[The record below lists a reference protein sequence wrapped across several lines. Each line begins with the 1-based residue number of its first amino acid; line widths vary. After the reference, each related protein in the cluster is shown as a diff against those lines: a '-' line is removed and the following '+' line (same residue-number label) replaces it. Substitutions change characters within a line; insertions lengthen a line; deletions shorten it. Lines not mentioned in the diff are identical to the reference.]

1 MPRTILRRARKTHW
15 CAGCWSHSI
24 KPGDQHLV
32 GTCFPG
38 EDGMG
43 EIAHPV
49 QLRECRECATRYGRG
64 DRFTP
69 TEETSVDAR

>member
-1 MPRTILRRARKTHW
+1 MARTIVRRARKPHW
-15 CAGCWSHSI
+15 CSGCALHSI

-43 EIAHPV
+43 EIKHPV

-64 DRFTP
+64 YLFTP
-69 TEETSVDAR
+69 TEEGE